1 MTMETTEDSAGLP
14 TRHQDG
20 AIQGWREWRLV
31 RHRER
36 GELALGSAYFPSVWE
51 GPVLH
56 AEGLLNERLNPWRQ
70 SGIYASACEHAQP
83 IPCVLPVRGH
93 VLLYG
98 RVIAHQYGFRAEH
111 ALIRDLCVMYSPD
124 APPKSLP
131 GLWYDV
137 TPSAM
142 IYHQGYAEEF
152 TSALTRAQA
161 EAVAERLARRYGCEV
176 CCEEISYEQLKT
188 SWTSATQSK

>member
-1 MTMETTEDSAGLP
+1 MENRNEGAEFP
-14 TRHQDG
+14 TRRQDG
-20 AIQGWREWRLV
+20 AILGWREWRLL
-31 RHRER
+31 RHRR
-36 GELALGSAYFPSVWE
+36 THRLALGSAFLPTVWD

-56 AEGLLNERLNPWRQ
+56 AEGLGKERLHPWRN
-70 SGIYASACEHAQP
+70 SGIYACACEHAQP
-83 IPCVLPVRGH
+83 NPCVLPVRGH

-124 APPKSLP
+124 APPKALP

-137 TPSAM
+137 TPSAI

-152 TSALTRAQA
+152 TSALTRVQA

-176 CCEEISYEQLKT
+176 CCEEITYEQLKI
-188 SWTSATQSK
+188 SWISATQSK